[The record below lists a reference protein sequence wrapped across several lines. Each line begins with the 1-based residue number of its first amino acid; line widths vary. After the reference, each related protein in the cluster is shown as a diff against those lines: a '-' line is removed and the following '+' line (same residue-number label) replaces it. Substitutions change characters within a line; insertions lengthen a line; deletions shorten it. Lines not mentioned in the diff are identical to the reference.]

1 MAILKEGKNGLVP
14 SQQLNLLSIEPQDDF
29 TTKIT
34 QAYDIDMLAQSWI
47 KDGRKQP
54 LMYNDKLY
62 VPAALIE
69 ELVKMHY
76 DNPKYGHPGVT
87 RIMGLIGRY

>member
-14 SQQLNLLSIEPQDDF
+14 SQQLNLLSVEPQNDF
-29 TTKIT
+29 TTRIT
-34 QAYDIDMLAQSWI
+34 QAYGTDMLAQSWI

-62 VPAALIE
+62 VPAALTE
-69 ELVKMHY
+69 ELVKMHH
-76 DNPKYGHPGVT
+76 DNPKYGYPGVT
-87 RIMGLIGRY
+87 RTMGLIGRY